1 MSSLGMGELD
11 SELGIERGDTQ
22 VDRLGAGAESS
33 RMVQRTKK
41 TKPQVSS
48 LRSQARRLT
57 YLYLGIIRRYQGT
70 VDGLVWRRYHW

>member
-48 LRSQARRLT
+48 QASNLPIPRYNPL
-57 YLYLGIIRRYQGT
+57 YQGT